1 MISFD
6 FLSFFLLIV
15 ICRLS
20 ASSLSVHLKLIAAF
34 VFLIKAAN
42 LMLNLSLCKRQS
54 FLFLFVSF
62 FGLFFS
68 LVFSGNFYLKKEGT
82 DQNIFLR
89 KEKKKRKISIKT
101 NVKTQKK
108 EKMFFNS
115 KNKKHLF
122 YFVEI

>member
-1 MISFD
+1 
-6 FLSFFLLIV
+6 
-15 ICRLS
+15 
-20 ASSLSVHLKLIAAF
+20 
-34 VFLIKAAN
+34 
-42 LMLNLSLCKRQS
+42 MLNLSLCKRQS

-89 KEKKKRKISIKT
+89 KEKKNGKISIKT

-108 EKMFFNS
+108 RENVFQFKKQKTSFFS
-115 KNKKHLF
+115 
-122 YFVEI
+122 VEI